1 MKYNPNFFNKGVF
14 PRFTSVT
21 VYAKPSYSS
30 DVLYEIKGFAGMT
43 DGNYENV
50 DGWNWYR
57 LGSIDGVHVWG
68 WVREDYVELKTVDPI
83 NNEAAQSRLNLI
95 IENDK
100 NSMINLLVASRGC
113 SMLESSGRN
122 VSSIKNE
129 IRNLYIDI
137 VNRNNIIASMPNLDD
152 KVYGEPVLD
161 KFASDL
167 RNIVTQNAVGIAW
180 VPVLVIAAIV
190 SLSLGAAYYV
200 YDKTK
205 TLASNSNVSYKA
217 SDKVVKKVYS
227 SLTEEQIQILEDDIN
242 RQMKGA
248 FTTGYWESATNIT
261 WFSILKYGAI
271 AVGAIWV
278 VKWIKNNF

>member
-1 MKYNPNFFNKGVF
+1 MKYNPNLFNKGVF

-83 NNEAAQSRLNLI
+83 NNEAAQSQLNLI

-180 VPVLVIAAIV
+180 
-190 SLSLGAAYYV
+190 
-200 YDKTK
+200 
-205 TLASNSNVSYKA
+205 
-217 SDKVVKKVYS
+217 DKVVKEVYS

-248 FTTGYWESATNIT
+248 FTTGYWKSATDIT

>member
-1 MKYNPNFFNKGVF
+1 MKYNPNIFNKGVF

-68 WVREDYVELKTVDPI
+68 WVREDYVELKTV
-83 NNEAAQSRLNLI
+83 
-95 IENDK
+95 
-100 NSMINLLVASRGC
+100 
-113 SMLESSGRN
+113 
-122 VSSIKNE
+122 
-129 IRNLYIDI
+129 YIDI

-217 SDKVVKKVYS
+217 SDKVVKEVYS

-248 FTTGYWESATNIT
+248 FTTGYWKSATDIT

>member
-1 MKYNPNFFNKGVF
+1 MKYNPNLFNKGVF

-83 NNEAAQSRLNLI
+83 NNEAAQSQLNLI

-113 SMLESSGRN
+113 SMLERSGRN
-122 VSSIKNE
+122 VSSVKNE

-248 FTTGYWESATNIT
+248 FTTGYWKSATNIT
-261 WFSILKYGAI
+261 W
-271 AVGAIWV
+271 
-278 VKWIKNNF
+278 